1 MRKAMAAVIIAF
13 SGFSI
18 ISTMTPAQANSL
30 VTTSPISGSTL
41 GTAPSAVSITAQV
54 ALIDSGNSIT
64 VTATDGTRVD
74 DGVLTIDGVNAII
87 GLKTLTLS
95 GVYTVTYSLLA
106 DNDVPLAGTF
116 TFNFTAPTVIS
127 SPSPRTSSP
136 SNPTSATTNSS
147 ATSIFVIV
155 LLFLAFLV
163 LVGLSLYA
171 RKIFKKK

>member
-1 MRKAMAAVIIAF
+1 MRKAMAACVIAILSFFILSIAN
-13 SGFSI
+13 
-18 ISTMTPAQANSL
+18 PAQANSL
-30 VTTSPISGSTL
+30 VTTTPISGSTL

-64 VTATDGTRVD
+64 VTAPDGTRVD

-95 GVYTVTYSLLA
+95 GMYTVSYSLLA

-116 TFNFTAPTVIS
+116 TFNFMAPTVIS
-127 SPSPRTSSP
+127 SPSPRSSSSSAP
-136 SNPTSATTNSS
+136 ISATTNSS
-147 ATSIFVIV
+147 VTSIFVIV